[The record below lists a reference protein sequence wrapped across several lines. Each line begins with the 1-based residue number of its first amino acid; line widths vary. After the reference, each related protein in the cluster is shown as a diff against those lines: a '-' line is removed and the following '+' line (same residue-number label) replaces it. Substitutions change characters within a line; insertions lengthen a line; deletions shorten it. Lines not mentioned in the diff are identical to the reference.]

1 MDLLQASR
9 SVVRTT
15 SVTNGATASVTLDVL
30 GFDALSV
37 DVLYNAT
44 HATNAP
50 AVLRLVDSD
59 TDNATAYG
67 TITKLVSGTD
77 YTVVGGAVVSD
88 VGAVYRFDLG
98 LQDVKRYV
106 RLQCSPATAVGATA
120 ATVVVAARLHK
131 AEQGPATASAK
142 GALVA
147 ATRG

>member
-1 MDLLQASR
+1 MDLVQASK
-9 SVVRTT
+9 SVVR
-15 SVTNGATASVTLDVL
+15 SEAVTNGATASVSLDVV

-37 DVLYNAT
+37 DVLYKAT

-50 AVLRLVDSD
+50 AVLRLVDSN
-59 TDNATAYG
+59 DNTTFG

-106 RLQCSPATAVGATA
+106 KLECSPATAVGATA
-120 ATVVVAARLHK
+120 ATVVVACRLHK
-131 AEQGPATASAK
+131 AEQGPATATAK